1 MTHNVAEFLLIQQSL
16 NRQWVS
22 GGVPGGSAVKNFK
35 TKKQKQNKTW
45 YMIDSVW
52 FSRRVI
58 SGKKKKKSFYQ
69 RLLVKLKRVGVRSDT
84 ATERRRVEKNNKIAK
99 RSQQRRWASSF
110 SLMLSWAFLLGNGR
124 PARLGPSQSC
134 QGITVLPCSPQGVR
148 SGPQLPWSGVFDLAG
163 HFWGRTK
170 SWIMHH

>member
-1 MTHNVAEFLLIQQSL
+1 MARWF
-16 NRQWVS
+16 NRR
-22 GGVPGGSAVKNFK
+22 KRKK
-35 TKKQKQNKTW
+35 TKNKIKTSFNIW
-45 YMIDSVW
+45 YILFG

-58 SGKKKKKSFYQ
+58 SGKKKKKLSTTFSEMKE
-69 RLLVKLKRVGVRSDT
+69 RCDT
-84 ATERRRVEKNNKIAK
+84 ATQRCRVEENNKIAK
-99 RSQQRRWASSF
+99 RSQQRRRASSF

>member
-1 MTHNVAEFLLIQQSL
+1 MTHNVAEFLLSQQSL

-22 GGVPGGSAVKNFK
+22 GGSARWFSCQKLKNKKTKTKQDSIYDRLSLVFK
-35 TKKQKQNKTW
+35 TCNQRQP
-45 YMIDSVW
+45 
-52 FSRRVI
+52 
-58 SGKKKKKSFYQ
+58 KKKSFYQ
-69 RLLVKLKRVGVRSDT
+69 RLLVKVKRVGVRSDT